1 MVIIKTQG
9 LCKFYHPTKTKEI
22 RALYN
27 VNLQVKKGEFLAIR
41 GPSGSGKTTLLSLI
55 GAIDRPTKGQIYLYG
70 EDMTN
75 FSEAALAR
83 IRREKVG
90 FVFQNFNLLPRLPAW
105 ENVTYPLIPV
115 YPRARDRMR
124 RAQELLERFQ
134 LEDRL
139 YHSPEEMSG
148 GEQQR
153 VAIARALVNNPE
165 IIIADEPTSNIDAES
180 IENLV
185 GILKTMK
192 GEGRTILM
200 ATHERSIFPLADAF
214 LDLKRG
220 QPHPSPQ
227 RGEEKGEGP
236 A

>member
-1 MVIIKTQG
+1 MVIIKTWG

-27 VNLQVKKGEFLAIR
+27 VNLQVGRGELLVIR

-55 GAIDRPTKGQIYLYG
+55 GALDRPTKGQIYLYG
-70 EDMTN
+70 EDITN

-83 IRREKVG
+83 IRREKIG

-115 YPRARDRMR
+115 YPRARDRMKW
-124 RAQELLERFQ
+124 AQELLERFQ
-134 LEDRL
+134 LEDRFH
-139 YHSPEEMSG
+139 HSPEEMSG

-192 GEGRTILM
+192 MEGRTILM
-200 ATHERSIFPLADAF
+200 ATHEQAIFPLADAF

-220 QPHPSPQ
+220 QPV
-227 RGEEKGEGP
+227 GE
-236 A
+236 

>member
-1 MVIIKTQG
+1 MVIIKTWG
-9 LCKFYHPTKTKEI
+9 LCKFYDPTKTKEI

-27 VNLQVKKGEFLAIR
+27 VNLQVGRGEFLVIR

-55 GAIDRPTKGQIYLYG
+55 GALDRPTKGQIYLYG
-70 EDMTN
+70 EDITN

-83 IRREKVG
+83 IRREKIG

-115 YPRARDRMR
+115 YPRARDRMKW
-124 RAQELLERFQ
+124 AQELLERFQ
-134 LEDRL
+134 LEDRF

-153 VAIARALVNNPE
+153 VAIARALVNDPE

-192 GEGRTILM
+192 MEGRTILM

-220 QPHPSPQ
+220 QPV
-227 RGEEKGEGP
+227 GE
-236 A
+236 